1 VPKKNKLLRI
11 SELASKAGVTPR
23 TIRFYIQEGLLPQPV
38 KTGKTMAYYPDDF
51 VEKIRAIKYAQTK
64 RFLPLIIIKRI
75 LEQSDF
81 DYSVLSGGRARPT
94 QRRTQSPTEPKQE
107 RQDRYPLDALMHQ
120 SNLTQRILKDMARKR
135 WIHPLEE
142 KGKQTVDEW
151 EYEFLQMF
159 LDLHENGVSWH
170 EFATHF
176 TAIQEVVEKGIQ
188 VEFRNLFKWIVTK
201 PIKDIER
208 IIELEEKT
216 TGEFIK
222 RMRKDSFWKAIQTY
236 TSTADYA
243 YLATADEGF
252 VLPEDEII
260 RQLEDLQARLEI
272 KHPDLREMV
281 DLATGYSCIGAL
293 EHSVKI
299 LRRVI
304 KLDPD
309 NLDAQ
314 VRFIWY
320 RRYAKRKFE
329 QSKLESQLQDI
340 VARNPGYAVGHAFL
354 AAWYAFKILGM
365 EKSKELLHCL
375 NLCLNEISQ
384 AEKGRPRDLHDWVII
399 KYIKGRIYFTMPA
412 LGEYL
417 PEKAQPFKEILN
429 HKKEIDKYYQ
439 GRMPFFPKWLW
450 PNVYYFYGSA
460 LLQQSRFKEA
470 IKILGHGLNYNVSSP
485 YSERLKKAISQAK
498 KSIRE
503 RRRS

>member
-1 VPKKNKLLRI
+1 LSRKNKLLRI

-23 TIRFYIQEGLLPQPV
+23 TIRFYVQEGLLPQPI

-51 VEKIRAIKYAQTK
+51 VEKIRAIRSAQAK
-64 RFLPLIIIKRI
+64 RFLPLVIIKRM
-75 LEQSDF
+75 LEQSNF
-81 DYSVLSGGRARPT
+81 DYSVLSDGGHRST
-94 QRRTQSPTEPKQE
+94 QRKIQPPTKPKYE
-107 RQDRYPLDALMHQ
+107 HLDRYPLNALMHQ
-120 SNLTQRILKDMARKR
+120 SNLTQRILKDMTRKG
-135 WIHPLEE
+135 WINPIEE
-142 KGKQTVDEW
+142 KGKQTIDEW
-151 EYEFLQMF
+151 EYEFLRMF
-159 LDLHENGVSWH
+159 LDLCKNGLSWH
-170 EFATHF
+170 EFASHF
-176 TAIQEVVEKGIQ
+176 TAIQEIVEKGIQ

-201 PIKDIER
+201 PVKDIER

-222 RMRKDSFWKAIQTY
+222 RIRKNSFWKAIQAY

-252 VLPEDEII
+252 VIPEDEII
-260 RQLEDLQARLEI
+260 GELEDLQARLEI

-293 EHSVKI
+293 DHSVKI

-309 NLDAQ
+309 NLDAK
-314 VRFIWY
+314 VRLIWY
-320 RRYAKRKFE
+320 RRYAKRKIE
-329 QSKLESQLQDI
+329 QTKLESQLQDI
-340 VARNPGYAVGHAFL
+340 VARNPGYGLGHAFL

-365 EKSKELLHCL
+365 EKSKEILHCL

-384 AEKGRPRDLHDWVII
+384 AEKWRSRDLHDWVII

-417 PEKAQPFKEILN
+417 PKKAQPFKEILN
-429 HKKEIDKYYQ
+429 HKKEIDKYYEA
-439 GRMPFFPKWLW
+439 RMPFFPKWLW

-470 IKILGHGLNYNVSSP
+470 LKILGYGLNYNASSP
-485 YSERLKKAISQAK
+485 YSERLKKAISEAK
-498 KSIRE
+498 KSIHE
-503 RRRS
+503 RGHS